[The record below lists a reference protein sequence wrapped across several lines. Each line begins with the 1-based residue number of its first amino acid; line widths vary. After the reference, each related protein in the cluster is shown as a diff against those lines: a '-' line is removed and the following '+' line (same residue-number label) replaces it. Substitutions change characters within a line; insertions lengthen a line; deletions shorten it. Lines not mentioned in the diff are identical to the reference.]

1 MRKRFLGIIALALL
15 TTACSDDDN
24 QMDMGNIQAPSTYEF
39 TRDGAS
45 TVSFSGQTTRIQ
57 MGEALGKALMDPAT
71 SSEALKAMYAHEA
84 GTPNFDDETLNA
96 SSKNIRS
103 KVAASRDYFFTNS
116 TLSAAIK
123 QDFETWIDG
132 QANEVF
138 SSWNQEAAAGVPGF
152 IQEAGGGSVRYV
164 NAKGLEYDQIVI
176 KGLIGA
182 LMTDQMLNNYLSVS
196 VLDEGANRANNDN
209 GVTEEGK
216 SYTTMEHKWDEA
228 YGYLYGTEGNPA
240 SPILGADSFLS
251 KYLGRMEGDPDFAGI
266 AQEIFDAF
274 ALGRQAIVEKNYELR
289 DAQAD
294 IIREKVSM
302 IIGVRAV
309 YYLEYGKQAFAANDK
324 AAAFHDLSEGVG
336 FIYSLQFTRNPETN
350 QPYFT
355 HEEVTNYLETLLAGN
370 GFWDVEASTL
380 ENMAAEIAARFPF
393 TVAEAL

>member
-1 MRKRFLGIIALALL
+1 MRKRFLGIFALALL

-57 MGEALGKALMDPAT
+57 MGEALGKALMEPST
-71 SSEALKAMYAHEA
+71 SAEALKGMYAHEA
-84 GTPNFDDETLNA
+84 GTPNFTDETLNA

-116 TLSAAIK
+116 TVSAVIK
-123 QDFETWIDG
+123 KDFETWIDG

-138 SSWNQEAAAGVPGF
+138 PSWNQEAAAGVPGF
-152 IQEAGGGSVRYV
+152 IQEVGGGSVRYV
-164 NAKGLEYDQIVI
+164 NAQGLEYNQIVI

-182 LMTDQMLNNYLSVS
+182 LMTDQMLNHYLSAS
-196 VLDEGANRANNDN
+196 VLDEGTNRANNDN

-228 YGYLYGTEGNPA
+228 YGYLYGTESNPA
-240 SPILGADSFLS
+240 TPILGADSFLN

-274 ALGRQAIVEKNYELR
+274 ALGRQAIVEKNYDLR
-289 DAQAD
+289 DAQAA

-302 IIGVRAV
+302 IMGVRAV
-309 YYLEYGKQAFAANDK
+309 YYLESGKQAFAANDK

-336 FIYSLQFTRNPETN
+336 FIYSLQFTRDPETN

-355 HEEVTNYLETLLAGN
+355 HEEVANYLETLLTGN
-370 GFWDVEASTL
+370 GFWDVEAATL
-380 ENMAAEIAARFPF
+380 EDMAADIAARFPF